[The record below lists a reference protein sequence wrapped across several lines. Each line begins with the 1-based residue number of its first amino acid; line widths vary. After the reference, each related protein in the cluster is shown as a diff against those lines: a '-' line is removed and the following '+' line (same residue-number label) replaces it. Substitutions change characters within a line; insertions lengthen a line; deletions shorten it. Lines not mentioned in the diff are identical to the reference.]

1 LLFEKTITKQEE
13 GGEGERDRE
22 TEKFLLSPML
32 TLESRKGFLG
42 VSFIVTVAVFVFG
55 VLSLANVSNATSYE
69 LMTQSLQLQSG
80 INLNVAFAASNL
92 SQFEGGSQV
101 LLLHGFPEGWYAWI
115 DLFPELLALDDY
127 SFIIPDLPAFN
138 MSDEPT
144 SYNVYSL
151 VDDVAS
157 LIQRTGQPITLVGH
171 DWGGIISW
179 ILAYRYPTLL
189 NGLVILNS
197 PHPSVWWNLIQTDP
211 RQQNDSSYILF
222 FETPEAV
229 PALSAN
235 NFTLLGNFFEGESW
249 FVAREVGFQNNTQN
263 QNASRSSKT
272 KQTNK
277 KQDIYHAAWSQPNEL
292 NSTLNYYR
300 ANIYNTENG
309 FSEAQTTF
317 PLNATVTVPTLV
329 LWGTEDVAFA
339 LPESLDLLNKYVPNL
354 KVETF
359 NATHWIHHQIPEVI
373 APYIDTFIKSNFTSS
388 FML

>member
-1 LLFEKTITKQEE
+1 MLGGKNIFLAFVASLLI
-13 GGEGERDRE
+13 
-22 TEKFLLSPML
+22 
-32 TLESRKGFLG
+32 
-42 VSFIVTVAVFVFG
+42 
-55 VLSLANVSNATSYE
+55 VLSVANHAQAYE
-69 LMTQSLQLQSG
+69 LMTQSVQVQSG
-80 INLNVAFAASNL
+80 INLNVAFAAANL

-101 LLLHGFPEGWYAWI
+101 VLLHGFPEGWYAWI
-115 DLFPELLALDDY
+115 DLFPQLLTLDDY

-138 MSDEPT
+138 MSDQPADFA

-151 VDDVAS
+151 VDDLAS

-179 ILAYRYPTLL
+179 VLAYRYPSLL

-222 FETPEAV
+222 FESAEAV

-235 NFTLLGNFFEGESW
+235 NFTLLDEVFGGESW
-249 FVAREVGFQNNTQN
+249 FVARE
-263 QNASRSSKT
+263 
-272 KQTNK
+272 
-277 KQDIYHAAWSQPNEL
+277 DIYHAAWSQPNEL
-292 NSTLNYYR
+292 NATLNYYR

-309 FSEAQTTF
+309 WAGAETTL
-317 PLNATVTVPTLV
+317 PTNATITVPTLV
-329 LWGTEDVAFA
+329 LWGTEDNAFA

-373 APYIDTFIKSNFTSS
+373 APYIDNFIASNFTSS
-388 FML
+388 FFV